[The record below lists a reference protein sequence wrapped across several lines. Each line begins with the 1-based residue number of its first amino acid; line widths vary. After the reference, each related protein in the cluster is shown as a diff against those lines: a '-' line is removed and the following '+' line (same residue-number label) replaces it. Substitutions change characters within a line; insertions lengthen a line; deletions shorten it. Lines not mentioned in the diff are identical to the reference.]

1 MARRRRWPPWLPTG
15 TRRRSRAHDQ
25 IHRHRGGSR
34 NDAPYPG
41 AARTHRSHRRQLAG
55 GVGGVD
61 RRQRHRPHPA
71 RLLRRPGRPDPE
83 RSRAARDRPHR
94 RRLRRGRR
102 GGRHRVRRRPY
113 HHARRQ
119 RRHGGRGLGRV
130 SAGAQ
135 QTDPLL
141 GHADE
146 GAQLGIA
153 RGVPGLR
160 HRRTDRR
167 HRRLRQH
174 RPGARPAA
182 RPVPGHPAGAR
193 SVRRCGCGRSPRCRA
208 GGARRA
214 ASAGRHRVPAHGA
227 HRADPRHDRPRPDR
241 GHEAGLV
248 PDQPGARRRGLKPG
262 RGTGGDRGRSAG
274 RRRARRVRSRAARLR
289 SSDLPPSGR
298 IDRPAPPWR

>member
-15 TRRRSRAHDQ
+15 TPRRSRAHDQ
-25 IHRHRGGSR
+25 IHRHRGGSG
-34 NDAPYPG
+34 NDAPDPG
-41 AARTHRSHRRQLAG
+41 AARTHRSHRRQLPG

-61 RRQRHRPHPA
+61 RRRRHRPHPA
-71 RLLRRPGRPDPE
+71 RLLRRPGRPDPT
-83 RSRAARDRPHR
+83 RRRAARDRPHR
-94 RRLRRGRR
+94 RRLRRSRR
-102 GGRHRVRRRPY
+102 GRRHRVRGGAH

-119 RRHGGRGLGRV
+119 RHYGGRGLGGLP
-130 SAGAQ
+130 AGAEQ
-135 QTDPLL
+135 ADRLL
-141 GHADE
+141 GRADE

-182 RPVPGHPAGAR
+182 RLVPGHPAGAR
-193 SVRRCGCGRSPRCRA
+193 SVRRRGCGRSARCRA

-214 ASAGRHRVPAHGA
+214 ACACRHRVPAHRA
-227 HRADPRHDRPRPDR
+227 HRTDPWHDRSRPDR

-248 PDQPGARRRGLKPG
+248 PDQPGARRRGLRAWTRYWPAS
-262 RGTGGDRGRSAG
+262 RTVRWPAPRSTCSIP
-274 RRRARRVRSRAARLR
+274 SRPTSIIR
-289 SSDLPPSGR
+289 SST
-298 IDRPAPPWR
+298 IRPC